1 MNSTSSADRP
11 DREQPELTSGDVLR
25 LARECGATSVGIA
38 RAEFVAPEARELY
51 ARFIDEGR
59 NASMHWMER
68 NSEVRDDPG
77 LLLDGAES
85 LIVCLFNYH
94 SDTPQAPGAPYVA
107 RYALFR
113 DYHKVLRKQ
122 LRPLCVALEAAGHA
136 TRVCVDSAPLRERY
150 WACRSGAAILG
161 LNNQLIV
168 PGHGSAFVVATVIT
182 TARLTPTGPLSDA
195 SATGLVDC
203 ERCGLCV
210 KACPTGALRP
220 DGTLDTRRCLSY
232 LTIEAPPDE
241 PIPSGL
247 PRVHAF
253 GCDTCR
259 LACPHSRHDTPTS
272 IPDFTPR
279 REILDMTATDW
290 EELTPGQ
297 YDRIF
302 SGTPIRRA
310 SIGRL
315 KANLKS
321 PEK

>member
-1 MNSTSSADRP
+1 MNSTSSENKPCSAP
-11 DREQPELTSGDVLR
+11 LALNAAGVLD

-38 RAEFVAPEARELY
+38 RAEEVAPEARGRY
-51 ARFIDEGR
+51 DRFLAEGR
-59 NASMHWMER
+59 NAAMHWMER
-68 NSEVRDDPG
+68 NRDVRDDPR

-94 SDTPQAPGAPYVA
+94 TDAPQAPGAPYVA

-122 LRPLCVALEAAGHA
+122 LRPLCAALESAGHA

-182 TARLTPTGPLSDA
+182 TARLTPTPPLSDA
-195 SATGLVDC
+195 SATGLVAC
-203 ERCGLCV
+203 GRCGLCV
-210 KACPTGALRP
+210 RACPTGALRP
-220 DGTLDTRRCLSY
+220 DGSLDARRCLSY
-232 LTIEAPPDE
+232 LTIEAPADE
-241 PIPSGL
+241 PLPSGL
-247 PRVHAF
+247 SRVHAF
-253 GCDTCR
+253 GCDACR

-279 REILDMTATDW
+279 REILDLTAAEWDA
-290 EELTPGQ
+290 LTPGQ

-310 SIGRL
+310 SLERL